1 MITWSQRSPPTPPPQ
16 RRAKGGWWRIG
27 MEGKLFSPPTTPTPK
42 ESQGRLT
49 ESQQRIDQMTIVRL
63 TFSEM
68 HQEVKRWHVLPLL
81 NAEVSGATSL
91 ASLSYL
97 CQVTAREQ
105 SKEQWCW
112 DHISVIPQLRK
123 VTETIY
129 RNLDSLPVISIL
141 HNKPLSPEE
150 KSTFILRRQWD
161 NVFLRPFGKCVSLP
175 GRIYISADSC
185 SLDGC
190 LLCQGKHRIYTT
202 DDNMVFEQRL
212 IKSVFADVFLILS
225 SRKYTFHLHYFHWED
240 LALTACP
247 Y

>member
-1 MITWSQRSPPTPPPQ
+1 
-16 RRAKGGWWRIG
+16 
-27 MEGKLFSPPTTPTPK
+27 
-42 ESQGRLT
+42 
-49 ESQQRIDQMTIVRL
+49 MTIVRL

-141 HNKPLSPEE
+141 HNKRLSPEE
-150 KSTFILRRQWD
+150 KSTFILRRQ
-161 NVFLRPFGKCVSLP
+161 
-175 GRIYISADSC
+175 
-185 SLDGC
+185 
-190 LLCQGKHRIYTT
+190 
-202 DDNMVFEQRL
+202 
-212 IKSVFADVFLILS
+212 
-225 SRKYTFHLHYFHWED
+225 
-240 LALTACP
+240 
-247 Y
+247 